1 MKRLKFTFPLLI
13 FLLVGCRQ
21 QELVTELNQTQANE
35 IMALLQ
41 RNNVDASKQDGGK
54 TGYRILVAKEDFP
67 AAVDLM
73 NSWSL
78 PSKPRVEIAQMFP
91 ADSLVSSPV
100 AEKARLYSA
109 IEQRLEQSLKTIDEV
124 VSASV
129 HVSYDLNQIDGN
141 GKIAAPHLSALVKY
155 VPGKKDESL
164 LIGNIKR
171 FLKNSFNNVAYDDIS
186 VVLTPIADVQHLPAQ
201 RIQRALSMTEL
212 LLLLIPLVV
221 VAAAGNW
228 FWLKR
233 RKVKSENH
241 AA

>member
-1 MKRLKFTFPLLI
+1 MKRLKLIFPLML

-21 QELVTELNQTQANE
+21 QELLTELNQTQANE

-41 RNNVDASKQDGGK
+41 RNNIDASKQDAGK

-109 IEQRLEQSLKTIDEV
+109 IEQRLEQSLKTLDDVI
-124 VSASV
+124 SASV
-129 HVSYDLNQIDGN
+129 HVSYDLNQIEGN
-141 GKIAAPHLSALVKY
+141 GKVSAPHLSALVKY
-155 VPGKKDESL
+155 QPGKKAESL

-171 FLKNSFNNVAYDDIS
+171 FLKNSFHDVAYEDIS
-186 VVLTPIADVQHLPAQ
+186 VVLTPAEEIHPLPAQ
-201 RIQRALSMTEL
+201 QIQRSGSLSAL
-212 LLLLIPLVV
+212 LLLLISLLS
-221 VAAAGNW
+221 AAALGTW

-233 RKVKSENH
+233 RKAEQ
-241 AA
+241 